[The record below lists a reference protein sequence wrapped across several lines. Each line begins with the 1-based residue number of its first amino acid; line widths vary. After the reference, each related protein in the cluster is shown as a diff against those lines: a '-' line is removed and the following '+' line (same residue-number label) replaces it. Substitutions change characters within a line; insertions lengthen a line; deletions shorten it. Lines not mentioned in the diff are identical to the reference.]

1 MNILLPENI
10 FTSVIALSLPDNL
23 KPNLKFH
30 PASSLSAALDKDK
43 TSAALIPT
51 MDIVNHREL
60 FISRRYGISFEGS
73 LCNTYIYFAS
83 DRSLQTLNV
92 SGDVSSSEVVLS
104 RILFKELY
112 NADIEVALSSSLN
125 RDTSNLILS
134 GKQNFYEDRLFEG
147 ISFSEEMIELLSL
160 PYVNFVLASA
170 DENLVKE
177 LEQVFLEK
185 IPDVYESFDKLEE
198 YFSFSDETLKY
209 IKQNIASLVLEFDEQ
224 DIEALNQLIMLPYFH
239 GMTKEIIEAKFAGTA
254 DY

>member
-10 FTSVIALSLPDNL
+10 FTSVIALSLPENL
-23 KPNLKFH
+23 KQNLKFH
-30 PASSLSAALDKDK
+30 PASSLSAALEKDK
-43 TSAALIPT
+43 TSVALIPA

-83 DRSLQTLNV
+83 DRSLQSLNV

-177 LEQVFLEK
+177 LETVLLEK
-185 IPDVYESFDKLEE
+185 IPDVYENFDKLEQ

-224 DIEALNQLIMLPYFH
+224 DIEALTQLIMLPYFH
-239 GMTKEIIEAKFAGTA
+239 GMTKEIIEAKFADTA
-254 DY
+254 G